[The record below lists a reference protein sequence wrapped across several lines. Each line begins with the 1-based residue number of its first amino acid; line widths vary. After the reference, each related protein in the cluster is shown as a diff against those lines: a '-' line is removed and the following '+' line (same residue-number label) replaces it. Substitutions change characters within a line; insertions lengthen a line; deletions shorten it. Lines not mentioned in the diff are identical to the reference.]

1 MEIFG
6 TNPMTVK
13 YTEYDRLDG
22 LIKDS
27 MKRSASEVVQLGYF
41 LRRMMEEGLYSVY
54 YTCFDAYLEE
64 EVHMDYTMA
73 SRFIG
78 INKKYSVGG
87 QSEVIDEKY
96 EDYSQGVLIEM
107 LSMPPELEVKVTPEM
122 TVKQVRKIKQE
133 ARQKNIKMKPDVR
146 GLMSDAYCAVCGN
159 PLDDD
164 TRPTKC
170 PECGQMQDWEWYMR
184 TYWPKEGDR
193 PSVDTTD
200 TVVDGDYRE
209 IGETEEIA
217 TSQAPVLERPDARG
231 QEYLKA
237 FARYFIS
244 CKKEWMLEDFSSR
257 VIDVTKSPQEI
268 KSHLNPNSRNWF
280 FSVEGG
286 VASINLFDDYVQL
299 WDENTDCMGNFE
311 WFYLAAAIQSMWN
324 VVSLEAAQQNGG
336 KENTESALEKK
347 AGSAD
352 TPKKCITGQSRYGV
366 CSCCGYEGV
375 QCCSQCETNCN
386 SRCGWIDEPYSPE
399 EENRE
404 EKEIEALPLD
414 GITAVRSILTQEK
427 KLLSD
432 YLEAGGIPERTLF
445 RQKTIVGALA
455 AMVCDLENADQE
467 DGSEQPELPDMTNNS
482 QRGTFLDSYKEWP
495 VWIDTPE
502 TGERYYR
509 YLFPNGAGFVVKVY
523 FHRCFDYKSEASNF
537 EDRFHEDWGSEE
549 YYILLDGR
557 YFRDCRSNKTA
568 MVDFLKDLQKKG
580 EVK

>member
-6 TNPMTVK
+6 TNPMTIK

-41 LRRMMEEGLYSVY
+41 LRRMMEEGLYSVH

-107 LSMPPELEVKVTPEM
+107 LSMPAELEAKVTPEM
-122 TVKQVRKIKQE
+122 TVKQVREIKRE

-146 GLMSDAYCAVCGN
+146 GFMSDAYCAVCGN

-164 TRPTKC
+164 MRPTKC
-170 PECGQMQDWEWYMR
+170 PECGQMQDWEWYIG
-184 TYWPKEGDR
+184 TYWPQERDK

-200 TVVDGDYRE
+200 TVVDGEYRE
-209 IGETEEIA
+209 IEETEEVA
-217 TSQAPVLERPDARG
+217 TSQGLGKPEEGADSGVH
-231 QEYLKA
+231 
-237 FARYFIS
+237 
-244 CKKEWMLEDFSSR
+244 MEDSTR
-257 VIDVTKSPQEI
+257 
-268 KSHLNPNSRNWF
+268 
-280 FSVEGG
+280 
-286 VASINLFDDYVQL
+286 
-299 WDENTDCMGNFE
+299 
-311 WFYLAAAIQSMWN
+311 
-324 VVSLEAAQQNGG
+324 
-336 KENTESALEKK
+336 
-347 AGSAD
+347 AGSR
-352 TPKKCITGQSRYGV
+352 CVTGWSKYGV
-366 CSCCGYEGV
+366 CSCCGYGGV
-375 QCCSQCETNCN
+375 QCCSQCEKSCN
-386 SRCGWIDEPYSPE
+386 SRCGWIDEPYNPE

-404 EKEIEALPLD
+404 EEAEALPLD
-414 GITAVRSILTQEK
+414 GIVAVRSILTQEK

-432 YLEAGGIPERTLF
+432 YLEAGGIPERTLV

-467 DGSEQPELPDMTNNS
+467 DGPEQPELPDMTNNS
-482 QRGTFLDSYKEWP
+482 QRGAFLDAYKDWP

-523 FHRCFDYKSEASNF
+523 FHRCFDYRSEASNF

-557 YFRDCRSNKTA
+557 HFRDCRSNKTA
-568 MVDFLKDLQKKG
+568 MVDFLKNLQRKG
-580 EVK
+580 EVN